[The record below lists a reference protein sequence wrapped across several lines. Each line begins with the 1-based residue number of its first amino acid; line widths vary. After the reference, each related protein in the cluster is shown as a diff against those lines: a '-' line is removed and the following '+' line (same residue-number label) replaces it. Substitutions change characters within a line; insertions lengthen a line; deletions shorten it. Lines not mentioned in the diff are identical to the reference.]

1 MSTPEQL
8 EELASW
14 HDQQAEGARNP
25 FAEWHTTAAVAIR
38 GAMDRLATV
47 EAERDAAV
55 KCVEAADKIVA
66 AFDPAI
72 AKARAEGERRATA
85 AIVAWLRSDNGLCDC
100 AARSA
105 GECGC
110 GAWDDYK
117 TRPLL
122 GIADD
127 IERGDHL
134 PSAGDAGE
142 G

>member
-55 KCVEAADKIVA
+55 KCVEADDKIVA

-72 AKARAEGERRATA
+72 AEARAEGERRATA
-85 AIVAWLRSDNGLCDC
+85 AIVAWLRGCVPRAIALEFSD
-100 AARSA
+100 A
-105 GECGC
+105 
-110 GAWDDYK
+110 
-117 TRPLL
+117 
-122 GIADD
+122 

-134 PSAGDAGE
+134 PRAVDA
-142 G
+142 